1 MLWEARLS
9 PAFWAD
15 AVANPQYLFNR
26 LPNVKLPDSATPWSV
41 LTGERARWDK
51 FRVFGADV
59 FEHIP
64 NNEFADVPGIPR
76 GRKLIFVGFS
86 PNLNGF
92 RVFDPETRRYFST
105 SNVYI
110 YEDFSSRI
118 DALRHH
124 DQRRALLK
132 QKAEQPIVMDDFA
145 DSNST
150 AVRNLFL
157 DPDAPM
163 PAAPSVEAPLPPGL
177 ANRGDDVGVDDIRG
191 AAALPEL
198 KTGLRRGAA
207 PVAPPRSPLL
217 TGLLDQAAPV
227 ASSCQPGSRR
237 GAALVAPPRQPV
249 VDGSREPPVDIPTF
263 ASNPSKPGPLSTRA
277 VAAERVKQLA
287 QHDVMLRPVRRLVVG
302 KEQPYTPEDQAF
314 LEFTKVRNIPLLF
327 QAPCPKNASSAAGGR
342 YMK

>member
-1 MLWEARLS
+1 
-9 PAFWAD
+9 
-15 AVANPQYLFNR
+15 
-26 LPNVKLPDSATPWSV
+26 
-41 LTGERARWDK
+41 
-51 FRVFGADV
+51 
-59 FEHIP
+59 
-64 NNEFADVPGIPR
+64 
-76 GRKLIFVGFS
+76 
-86 PNLNGF
+86 LNGF
-92 RVFDPETRRYFST
+92 RVFDPETRRYFT
-105 SNVYI
+105 TANVYI

-207 PVAPPRSPLL
+207 SVAPPRSPLL
-217 TGLLDQAAPV
+217 TGLLDQAAKNWHE
-227 ASSCQPGSRR
+227 AYSEQKS
-237 GAALVAPPRQPV
+237 ATIYL
-249 VDGSREPPVDIPTF
+249 
-263 ASNPSKPGPLSTRA
+263 
-277 VAAERVKQLA
+277 
-287 QHDVMLRPVRRLVVG
+287 LR
-302 KEQPYTPEDQAF
+302 Y
-314 LEFTKVRNIPLLF
+314 LENRFSIHHIPLFL
-327 QAPCPKNASSAAGGR
+327 QAVP
-342 YMK
+342 